1 VAMIATNRFV
11 FGVLELRVA
20 HAPPL
25 KR

>member
-11 FGVLELRVA
+11 FGLLELRVA
-20 HAPPL
+20 HAPLL